1 MNIRI
6 VNEGLN
12 NDLCITVINLFLKIN
27 QCLNDTKKKIQCI
40 IDIDDYLVNNNKF
53 DFTIVFSKND
63 FDYKKIMHLE
73 NNIVIFY
80 KNGIILNFDIKE
92 SFSRDFFA
100 QLGKNIFFTDKEY
113 AYYSICTA
121 IIQKFY
127 AKEIVQKCF
136 YTENIANHLY
146 FVPPNTLV
154 GKALEYMNNN
164 YKNMIKVKNIADF
177 LCISERTLLR
187 KFKEELNTTPSKV
200 LQEIRIV
207 NAKRLLNKTNK
218 SFEQITM
225 DIGYLNPSSFR
236 KILKNKLGMTPAEY
250 RGRS

>member
-6 VNEGLN
+6 VNESLN

-27 QCLNDTKKKIQCI
+27 QCLNNTQKKIQCV
-40 IDIDDYLVNNNKF
+40 IDNIDDYLVNNKF
-53 DFTIVFSKND
+53 DFTIVFSSND

-92 SFSRDFFA
+92 FFLRDFFT
-100 QLGKNIFFTDKEY
+100 QLGENIFFTDKEY
-113 AYYSICTA
+113 AYYIICIE
-121 IIQKFY
+121 IIKKFY

-136 YTENIANHLY
+136 YTVNIANHLY
-146 FVPPNTLV
+146 FIPPNTLV

-187 KFKEELNTTPSKV
+187 KFKEELNTTPSNV

-207 NAKRLLNKTNK
+207 NAKRLLNNTSK

-225 DIGYLNPSSFR
+225 DVGYLNPSSFR
-236 KILKNKLGMTPAEY
+236 KILKNKLGMTPVEY